1 MLPQSAPC
9 DRATPL
15 VEGPRPGES
24 LFLAPGRLTKSGK
37 RLGGGV
43 RLEPDNFIKR
53 GSEAGLEGVGFSWG
67 CTRLPSWKRYIAGLA
82 ARSDGRSTRTPR
94 ARGCED
100 NNGLHASGDGR
111 RCPVAGELGAILDKE
126 FFAQDLPK
134 LPPNIETASE
144 LISEAV

>member
-1 MLPQSAPC
+1 M
-9 DRATPL
+9 
-15 VEGPRPGES
+15 
-24 LFLAPGRLTKSGK
+24 
-37 RLGGGV
+37 

-126 FFAQDLPK
+126 FFAQGLPK
-134 LPPNIETASE
+134 LPPEKRPPNLYRKPFRILEILVAGAGFEPATFG
-144 LISEAV
+144 L